1 MAHEHGHDRQL
12 ARHRAA
18 SLAGQEPR
26 RLVAA
31 GDPRL
36 QVGPRTSRPAR
47 AVPNGSS
54 ERKGR
59 HRTARTGF
67 RHFSLRSPER
77 RKGRSAR

>member
-47 AVPNGSS
+47 GMPSLLS
-54 ERKGR
+54 PKGW
-59 HRTARTGF
+59 
-67 RHFSLRSPER
+67 LSPH
-77 RKGRSAR
+77 SARRVPRLFAPLP

>member
-47 AVPNGSS
+47 GLH
-54 ERKGR
+54 ERQHLKQGR
-59 HRTARTGF
+59 GGRPRAGF
-67 RHFSLRSPER
+67 RHFRSPER
-77 RKGRSAR
+77 KGSLR